1 MKPVAF
7 PSPSP
12 SVTIRDVAREAG
24 VSPGTVSRV
33 LNNSPLISEATRLRV
48 LEVVEQMGYT
58 PNLIARRLS
67 TGKTLTIAVIAPFF
81 TRPAFV
87 ERLNGVVSTLA
98 QSQYDVVLYNV
109 QTPEQRDTYFRDVPR
124 RERAD
129 GVLIMSLPPTDEAA
143 RWLQDASLPIVLI
156 DSSHPT
162 LDSLSQVVT
171 DDFAGGRAATEHLLA
186 LGHRAIGFIGDPQV
200 SPFNFVSSKRRYLG
214 YRAAL
219 ESAGIAFQPAYYQ
232 EDQHGRFEARRM
244 THQLLKLPQRPTAV
258 FAASDTQAMGALQ
271 AAADWGL
278 NVPQDLSV
286 IGYDDIEVAEYLGLT
301 TIRQLLFESGQRGVE
316 LLLERLENP
325 QLPPVHEVLASEL
338 VVRRST
344 AAPVSISSL
353 KGGVSA

>member
-7 PSPSP
+7 PPSPSP
-12 SVTIRDVAREAG
+12 VVTIRDVAREAG

-48 LEVVEQMGYT
+48 LQAIERLGYT

-67 TGKTLTIAVIAPFF
+67 TGKTLTIAIIAPFF

-98 QSQYDVVLYNV
+98 QSRYDVVLYNV
-109 QTPEQRDTYFRDVPR
+109 QTPEQRDAYFRNVPR

-129 GVLIMSLPPTDEAA
+129 GVLIISLPPTNENAKV
-143 RWLQDASLPIVLI
+143 LQQAQVPIVLI
-156 DSSHPT
+156 DADHPELT
-162 LDSLSQVVT
+162 ALCRVVT
-171 DDFAGGRAATEHLLA
+171 DDFVGGRAATEHLLA
-186 LGHRAIGFIGDPQV
+186 LGHRAIGFIGDPQEN
-200 SPFNFVSSKRRYLG
+200 PFNFVSSARRYQG

-219 ESAGIAFQPAYYQ
+219 ESAGIPFEPAYYQ

-244 THQLLKLPQRPTAV
+244 THQLLKLPQRPTAI

-271 AAADWGL
+271 AATDWGL
-278 NVPQDLSV
+278 NVPNDLSV
-286 IGYDDIEVAEYLGLT
+286 IGYDDIEIAEYLELT

-325 QLPPVHEVLASEL
+325 DLPPVHEVLPCEL
-338 VVRRST
+338 VRRRTTATVVVRDKT
-344 AAPVSISSL
+344 AINH
-353 KGGVSA
+353 